1 MYRLRTIPTANFAL
15 PQHAAGK
22 NPHLQAVPAA
32 SLPHTLHCTLFF
44 SKKAAMFTLLC
55 ALTFS
60 SLVSSATSYTLC
72 GWSTYKPKLNET
84 CSTLSSS
91 TGTQNLDT
99 ARGELESFG
108 VLVDNSAST
117 TPLLLTLP
125 TITWEGNGTTPPSG
139 VSATPYF
146 LTYMHTEKSPR
157 YAGSAAG
164 WYAESLLPWPTT
176 PGITVPG
183 SSSLSVV
190 WSFNVS
196 AGATPGVF
204 NGSVSVGSGPTLPFS
219 LTVWGLTIPSI
230 ASSPFKTI
238 YAFSSSVLNTVYKP
252 LSPEFDFNSTQER
265 YYADLAAARFPSTN
279 IYAQKPLELWEYQ
292 QLASLGSNVL
302 ILADIS
308 SLPFEGGGWQGGKGR
323 RQRERQQQLQHSSI
337 TAGDSCPTFSPAYIA
352 SMVQLLN
359 ATWVGL
365 GKLGLQQYATVYG
378 FDEIDASC
386 EPSVRQLFTAAK
398 AAFPGVKT
406 LSAIDWASVPL
417 DLPLDTWILQY
428 QLVTPAIAQAWV
440 GAGHE
445 LGVYHCIEPSQ
456 PGYLNTFVERD
467 LIEARLLFWY
477 DYLLGV
483 TSHLYYVSVC
493 VGWPPLQTMLPTPFF
508 IATTTS
514 LSPPPLSLPPPS
526 PPFFSLSPTGCC
538 LVG

>member
-1 MYRLRTIPTANFAL
+1 MI
-15 PQHAAGK
+15 
-22 NPHLQAVPAA
+22 
-32 SLPHTLHCTLFF
+32 
-44 SKKAAMFTLLC
+44 TLLC
-55 ALTFS
+55 ALTLS

-84 CSTLSSS
+84 CSTLSTS

-125 TITWEGNGTTPPSG
+125 TITWEGTSPSG

-176 PGITVPG
+176 PGISAAG

-219 LTVWGLTIPSI
+219 LTIWGLTIPSI

-238 YAFSSSVLNTVYKP
+238 YAFSSSVLDTVYKP

-279 IYAQKPLELWEYQ
+279 IYAQTPLALWEYQ

-323 RQRERQQQLQHSSI
+323 RQREGQQQLQHSSF

-365 GKLGLQQYATVYG
+365 GELGLQQYATVYG

-386 EPSVRQLFTAAK
+386 EPSVRQLFAAAK

-445 LGVYHCIEPSQ
+445 LGVYHCIEPSE

-483 TSHLYYVSVC
+483 TSHLYYVSFSGVASNPNNALNPLFHRHHHLSFT
-493 VGWPPLQTMLPTPFF
+493 PP
-508 IATTTS
+508 
-514 LSPPPLSLPPPS
+514 SPSLPPPPFS
-526 PPFFSLSPTGCC
+526 LPFSYRMLPCGIIGFQCPPFGAATPPSVGSLTPR
-538 LVG
+538 LWPP